1 MIHLNDYREI
11 VGDKTISNIYKK
23 ARGLYGK
30 SMIHLNSTYM
40 GGGVAEILNS
50 LIPLFNEIGIDA
62 GWRIIRGN
70 PDLFNIT
77 KKFHNA
83 LQGDK
88 INLSEIKK
96 KLYVQTS
103 EDFSVYTH
111 LDHDCVII
119 HDPQPLPLIN
129 FYRKKQPWIW
139 RCHIDISHPNKQL
152 WEFLKGFILNY
163 DLAIFSSEEY
173 KKDDIY
179 LDQKIIHPVIDPLSP
194 KNMELSE
201 KVISKYLKK
210 FGVPTDKPLL
220 TQISRFDKWKDP
232 EGVLEVFKLVKREVD
247 CRLVLCG
254 SMATDDPEGVKI
266 FKQVE
271 KKANDL
277 MAKGEVILITSE
289 NNILVNALQRRSDVI
304 IQKSIREGFGL
315 VISEALWK
323 ERPVVASNVGGIPL
337 QIIDGVNGLLVD
349 PFDNEGFADRIVE
362 IIKRPNLGK
371 ELGEKGK
378 ESVRKKFLVTRLLS
392 DYLDLMRD
400 MFCDRKN

>member
-11 VGDKTISNIYKK
+11 VGDKIISEIYKK

-30 SMIHLNSTYM
+30 SVIHLNSTYM

-50 LIPLFNEIGIDA
+50 LVPLFNDIGIDA
-62 GWRIIRGN
+62 GWRVIHGN
-70 PDLFNIT
+70 PDLFSIT

-88 INLSEIKK
+88 INLSEMKK
-96 KLYVQTS
+96 KLYIQTS
-103 EDFSVYTH
+103 EDFSIYTH

-139 RCHIDISHPNKQL
+139 RCHIDISNPNKQL
-152 WEFLKGFILNY
+152 WEFLKGFILKY
-163 DLAIFSSEEY
+163 DIAVFSSEEY
-173 KKDDIY
+173 KKDDIF
-179 LDQKIIHPVIDPLSP
+179 LEQRIIYPVIDPLSS

-201 KVISKYLKK
+201 KVISKYLNK

-232 EGVLEVFKLVKREVD
+232 EGVLEVFKLVKRKVD

-254 SMATDDPEGVKI
+254 SMATDDPEGVKR
-266 FKQVE
+266 FKRVE
-271 KKANDL
+271 KKANNLIANGD
-277 MAKGEVILITSE
+277 VFLITSE

-323 ERPVVASNVGGIPL
+323 GSPVVASNVGGIPL
-337 QIIDGVNGLLVD
+337 QIEDQKSGFLVD
-349 PFDNEGFADRIVE
+349 PNDNEKFAERIIE
-362 IIKRPNLGK
+362 IMKHPNLGK
-371 ELGEKGK
+371 ELGKKGK
-378 ESVRKKFLVTRLLS
+378 EVVRKKFLVTRLLS
-392 DYLDLMRD
+392 DYLDVMKGI
-400 MFCDRKN
+400 FVC

>member
-277 MAKGEVILITSE
+277 IAKGEVILITSE

-362 IIKRPNLGK
+362 IIKHPNLGK

>member
-11 VGDKTISNIYKK
+11 VGDKIISEIYKK

-30 SMIHLNSTYM
+30 SIIHLNSTYM

-129 FYRKKQPWIW
+129 FYRKKQPWVW
-139 RCHIDISHPNKQL
+139 RCHVDISHPNEQL
-152 WEFLKGFILNY
+152 WEFLKDFILKY
-163 DLAIFSSEEY
+163 DVAIFSSEEY

-232 EGVLEVFKLVKREVD
+232 EGVLDVFKLVKSEVD

-271 KKANDL
+271 KKANEL
-277 MAKGEVILITSE
+277 IAKGEVILITSE

-337 QIIDGVNGLLVD
+337 QIVDGVNGLLVD

-362 IIKRPNLGK
+362 IIKHPNLGK

>member
-11 VGDKTISNIYKK
+11 VGDKIISEIYKK

-30 SMIHLNSTYM
+30 SIIHLNSTYM

-50 LIPLFNEIGIDA
+50 LIPLFNDIGIDA
-62 GWRIIRGN
+62 GWRVIHGN

-88 INLSEIKK
+88 INLSEMKK
-96 KLYVQTS
+96 KLYIQAS
-103 EDFSVYTH
+103 EEFSIYTH
-111 LDHDCVII
+111 LDHDCIII

-129 FYRKKQPWIW
+129 YYKKRQPWIW
-139 RCHIDISHPNKQL
+139 RCHVDISYPNGQL
-152 WEFLKGFILNY
+152 WDFLKEFILKY
-163 DLAIFSSEEY
+163 DAAIFSSEEY
-173 KKDDIY
+173 IKDDIF
-179 LDQKIIHPVIDPLSP
+179 LEQKIIHPVIDPLTP

-201 KVISKYLKK
+201 KVISKYLNK
-210 FGVPTDKPLL
+210 FNVPMNKPLL

-232 EGVLEVFKLVKREVD
+232 EGVLEVFKLVKRKVD

-266 FKQVE
+266 FE
-271 KKANDL
+271 KVQRRANDL
-277 MAKGEVILITSE
+277 IINGDVILITSE

-315 VISEALWK
+315 VVSEALWK
-323 ERPVVASNVGGIPL
+323 ENPVVASNVGGIPL
-337 QIIDGVNGLLVD
+337 QIIDSVNGFLVE
-349 PFDNEGFADRIVE
+349 PRDNEGFAERIVE
-362 IIKRPNLGK
+362 IMKHPSLGK
-371 ELGEKGK
+371 ELGK
-378 ESVRKKFLVTRLLS
+378 EAKEVVRKKFLVTRLLS
-392 DYLDLMRD
+392 DYLDLMKD
-400 MFCDRKN
+400 IFVF

>member
-11 VGDKTISNIYKK
+11 VGDKIISEIYKK

-30 SMIHLNSTYM
+30 SIIHLNSTYM

-50 LIPLFNEIGIDA
+50 LVPLFNDIGIDA
-62 GWRIIRGN
+62 GWRVIHGN

-88 INLSEIKK
+88 INLTEIKK
-96 KLYVQTS
+96 KLYIQAS
-103 EDFSVYTH
+103 EEFSVYTH
-111 LDHDCVII
+111 LDHDCIII

-129 FYRKKQPWIW
+129 YYKKRQPWIW
-139 RCHIDISHPNKQL
+139 RCHVDISHPNGQL
-152 WEFLKGFILNY
+152 WDFLKEFILKY
-163 DLAIFSSEEY
+163 DAAIFSSEEY
-173 KKDDIY
+173 IKDDIF
-179 LDQKIIHPVIDPLSP
+179 LEQKIIHPVIDPLTP

-201 KVISKYLKK
+201 KVISKYLNK
-210 FGVPTDKPLL
+210 FNVPMDKPLL

-232 EGVLEVFKLVKREVD
+232 EGVLEVFKLVKRKVD

-266 FKQVE
+266 FE
-271 KKANDL
+271 KVQRRANDL
-277 MAKGEVILITSE
+277 IIKGDVILITSE

-315 VISEALWK
+315 VVSEALWK
-323 ERPVVASNVGGIPL
+323 ESPVVASNVGGIPL
-337 QIIDGVNGLLVD
+337 QIVDRANGFLVE
-349 PFDNEGFADRIVE
+349 PRDNEGFADRIIE
-362 IIKRPNLGK
+362 IMKHPNLGK
-371 ELGEKGK
+371 ELGK
-378 ESVRKKFLVTRLLS
+378 EAKEVVRKKFLVTRLLS
-392 DYLDLMRD
+392 DYLDLMKD
-400 MFCDRKN
+400 IFVY

>member
-1 MIHLNDYREI
+1 MIHLNDYRKI
-11 VGDKTISNIYKK
+11 VGDKVISEIYKK

-30 SMIHLNSTYM
+30 SIIHLNSTYM

-103 EDFSVYTH
+103 EDFSIYTH

-152 WEFLKGFILNY
+152 WEFLKGFILKY
-163 DLAIFSSEEY
+163 DTAIFSSEEY

-201 KVISKYLKK
+201 NVISKYLKK

-232 EGVLEVFKLVKREVD
+232 EGVLEVFKLVKQKVD

-254 SMATDDPEGVKI
+254 SMATDDPEGVKT
-266 FKQVE
+266 FEKVE
-271 KKANDL
+271 KKANRLIETGD
-277 MAKGEVILITSE
+277 VHLITSE

-337 QIIDGVNGLLVD
+337 QIVDGVNGFLVD

-362 IIKRPNLGK
+362 IIKHPNLGK
-371 ELGEKGK
+371 ELGKKGK
-378 ESVRKKFLVTRLLS
+378 ESVVKEFLVTRLLS